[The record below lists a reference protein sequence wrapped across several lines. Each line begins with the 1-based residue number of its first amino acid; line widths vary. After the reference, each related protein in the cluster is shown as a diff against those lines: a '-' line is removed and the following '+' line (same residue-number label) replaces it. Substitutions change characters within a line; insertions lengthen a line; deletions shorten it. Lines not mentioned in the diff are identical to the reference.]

1 VDGVPANTIDTFMR
15 GYRRYELTNHLG
27 NVLAVESDKKIGV
40 TSAGNSS
47 LIDHYEPEIVSATDY
62 YPFGMVSRV
71 ALGSGKAYR
80 FGFNGK
86 ENDNDVKGYG

>member
-1 VDGVPANTIDTFMR
+1 MR